1 MSKIIQQN
9 ERSEQGEQSGVNR
22 IAILGA
28 ESSGKSV
35 LAEALAQHYQTVWV
49 PEYLREFVDTAQR
62 VPKEEEQLLIAQT
75 QMKREDEAAKHATTW
90 LFCDSTPL
98 LTALYSRHYF
108 GRVLPALEALE
119 QEHDYDF
126 TLVTA
131 PDFPWAADGLQRE
144 SAAVRQRIHE
154 DLLTLLEQRDIPFLL
169 VEGSLKNRVEQ
180 VAFALDFLLC

>member
-1 MSKIIQQN
+1 MSKIIQQ
-9 ERSEQGEQSGVNR
+9 SQQGEQSSVNR

-35 LAEALAQHYQTVWV
+35 LAEALAQHYQSVWV

-62 VPKEEEQLLIAQT
+62 VPKEEEQFLIAQT
-75 QMKREDEAAKHATTW
+75 QMEREDEAAKHATTW

-119 QEHDYDF
+119 QAHDYDF

-144 SAAVRQRIHE
+144 SAAVRQHIHE
-154 DLLTLLEQRDIPFLL
+154 DLLILLEQRDIPFLL

-180 VAFALDFLLC
+180 VAFALNFLLC